1 MIEGLFCADLQWF
14 LKIAGQ
20 EQETSVVLGAPVC
33 SSARSHWECAD
44 RPAPVPWARGTKL
57 PVRAEQ
63 GGRVCVLGVNT
74 VRRVV
79 GGPECLPPPQVRT
92 DSRQKN
98 KQEHPS
104 WVICQHVLP
113 QSTVTW
119 WSRDVSR
126 AGDGGEFSF
135 VFTLALRLE
144 PAHSRFVFNP
154 RAQKGQLILTYG
166 NIPGKAGKPA
176 SSELL
181 H

>member
-104 WVICQHVLP
+104 WVICDMGKRQ
-113 QSTVTW
+113 
-119 WSRDVSR
+119 
-126 AGDGGEFSF
+126 
-135 VFTLALRLE
+135 
-144 PAHSRFVFNP
+144 SRFKARVGSSSP
-154 RAQKGQLILTYG
+154 PPPSQHKQSEIL
-166 NIPGKAGKPA
+166 
-176 SSELL
+176 SSFR
-181 H
+181 